1 MARKRDPKTGRFL
14 PGHAGGPGRPPRA
27 IETDYLQ
34 NLADQV
40 TLEDWAAI
48 TRRAVMDAKKGSA
61 AARAW
66 LSKYVLGD
74 RALAEGAEWPDVDLS
89 NPTGALALLGI
100 AAQRV
105 LAGGDVVRARALT
118 DLAGRALQAFELVEL
133 AERLTALESRIEEL
147 RNNEQQAQS

>member
-1 MARKRDPKTGRFL
+1 MAPKRDPKTGRFL

-34 NLADQV
+34 KLADQV

-48 TRRAVMDAKKGSA
+48 TQRAIKDAKKGSG

-66 LSKYVLGD
+66 LSKYMLGD
-74 RALAEGAEWPDVDLS
+74 RVLSDGGQLPALDLS
-89 NPTGALALLGI
+89 VPAGALTLLGI

-105 LAGGDVVRARALT
+105 LAGGDVARARALG
-118 DLAGRALQAFELVEL
+118 DLAGRALQTFELIEL
-133 AERLTALESRIEEL
+133 AERLTALEKRIEEL
-147 RNNEQQAQS
+147 KDNEKA